1 MKNSSLAWKVLEKKE
16 LLHTSV
22 FDVLSQ
28 KERADI
34 GIEGDYVAIETN
46 DWVLTIPVIGDSFV
60 MVRQWR
66 HAMEAITMEFPG
78 GVANRGEDIMAA
90 AARELEEETG
100 YRPGRMTHLG
110 SLSPNPGL
118 FKNRYH
124 IFLAEDLIQVGAQ
137 RLDDDELLNCMLV
150 KIDDVIKNFGTG
162 EYVNALM
169 VTAMAFYL
177 RYIRN

>member
-1 MKNSSLAWKVLEKKE
+1 MKDCNLMWKVLEKKE

-22 FDVLSQ
+22 FDVINQ
-28 KERADI
+28 KERAEV
-34 GIEGDYVAIETN
+34 GIEGDYIAIEAN
-46 DWVLTIPVIGDSFV
+46 DWVLTIPVLGDSFV

-78 GVANRGEDIMAA
+78 GVVDRGEDIMAA
-90 AARELEEETG
+90 ASRELEEETG
-100 YRPGRMTHLG
+100 YRPGRMVKLAT
-110 SLSPNPGL
+110 LSPNPGL

-124 IFLAEDLIQVGAQ
+124 IFLADNLVKVGEQ
-137 RLDDDELLNCMLV
+137 RLDHDELISCKLV

-162 EYVNALM
+162 EYINALM
-169 VTAMAFYL
+169 VTAMALYL

>member
-1 MKNSSLAWKVLEKKE
+1 MKNGSLLWKVLEKKQ
-16 LLHTSV
+16 LLHTPI
-22 FDVLSQ
+22 FDVINQ
-28 KERADI
+28 KERAEI
-34 GIEGDYVAIETN
+34 GIEGDYIAIDTN

-78 GVANRGEDIMAA
+78 GVVNRGEDIMAA

-100 YRPGRMTHLG
+100 YKPGRITKLA
-110 SLSPNPGL
+110 SLNPNPGL

-124 IFLAEDLIQVGAQ
+124 IFLAENLVHVGEQ
-137 RLDDDELLNCMLV
+137 HLDHDELLDCKLV
-150 KIDDVIKNFGTG
+150 KIEDVIERFGTG
-162 EYVNALM
+162 EYINALM
-169 VTAMAFYL
+169 VTAMALYL

>member
-1 MKNSSLAWKVLEKKE
+1 MKDCSLKWKVLEKKA
-16 LLHTSV
+16 LLHTPV
-22 FDVLSQ
+22 FDVITQ
-28 KERADI
+28 KERAEI
-34 GIEGDYVAIETN
+34 GIEGDYIAIEAN

-78 GVANRGEDIMAA
+78 GVADRNEDIMAA

-100 YRPGRMTHLG
+100 YRPGKMTHLAT
-110 SLSPNPGL
+110 LSPNPGL

-124 IFLAEDLIQVGAQ
+124 IFLAENLMQVGEQ
-137 RLDDDELLNCMLV
+137 CLDDDELLNCKLV
-150 KIDDVIKNFGTG
+150 KIDDVIESFGTG

-177 RYIRN
+177 RHIRT